1 MQSNSSIE
9 YKKLLKK
16 DKQKKRCFL
25 FVFLFLFLVFAFFSL
40 FFGSSSLSFKDS
52 FFGLF
57 GKGEST
63 AIRIRQKIRLP
74 RVLAGTICGI
84 GLALSGLI
92 RQTCLDNPRASPST
106 LGVSNAAVLGAN
118 VAIIILSKGRVH
130 TDNNN
135 AWNSFNPFAVS
146 SIAFLFALGSIF
158 LILALAKIQR
168 FSPETLVLAGV
179 CLSSLFTAIT
189 TLLQYFATDTE
200 LSSAVY
206 WSFGDLGRAGYRE
219 ILIRT
224 VMVLVSYFVFT
235 LFRSHLNARTLG
247 EEEALATGVNTEFV
261 RFLLLSLA
269 SLRIACSISFL
280 GVIGF
285 IGLICPHIARKLFSS
300 DHSYLLPSTSLFGAF
315 LLLFAD
321 DLARILLK
329 GFSLPVGAI
338 TPILGTPFFLIL
350 LFRYERRKKHA

>member
-1 MQSNSSIE
+1 MQSNSSAD

-84 GLALSGLI
+84 SLALSGLI

-135 AWNSFNPFAVS
+135 A
-146 SIAFLFALGSIF
+146 
-158 LILALAKIQR
+158 
-168 FSPETLVLAGV
+168 
-179 CLSSLFTAIT
+179 
-189 TLLQYFATDTE
+189 
-200 LSSAVY
+200 
-206 WSFGDLGRAGYRE
+206 
-219 ILIRT
+219 
-224 VMVLVSYFVFT
+224 
-235 LFRSHLNARTLG
+235 
-247 EEEALATGVNTEFV
+247 
-261 RFLLLSLA
+261 
-269 SLRIACSISFL
+269 
-280 GVIGF
+280 
-285 IGLICPHIARKLFSS
+285 
-300 DHSYLLPSTSLFGAF
+300 
-315 LLLFAD
+315 
-321 DLARILLK
+321 
-329 GFSLPVGAI
+329 
-338 TPILGTPFFLIL
+338 
-350 LFRYERRKKHA
+350 

>member
-1 MQSNSSIE
+1 MDSIALAD
-9 YKKLLKK
+9 YKKQLKK
-16 DKQKKRCFL
+16 EKQKKSCFL
-25 FVFLFLFLVFAFFSL
+25 LVFFFLFLVFAFFSL
-40 FFGSSSLSFKDS
+40 FFGSSSLSFQDA
-52 FFGLF
+52 FLGLF
-57 GKGEST
+57 GQGASR
-63 AIRIRQKIRLP
+63 AIQIRQKIRLP
-74 RVLAGTICGI
+74 RILAGTVCGI

-135 AWNSFNPFAVS
+135 GWNSFNPFAVS
-146 SIAFLFALGSIF
+146 TIAFLFALGSIF
-158 LILALAKIQR
+158 LVLAIAKAQR
-168 FSPETLVLAGV
+168 FSPETLVLTGV

-224 VMVLVSYFVFT
+224 VTVLVSSFVFV
-235 LFRSHLNARTLG
+235 LFRGHLNARTFG
-247 EEEALATGVNTEFV
+247 EEEALATGVNTQFV

-269 SLRIACSISFL
+269 SLRIASSISFL

-300 DHSYLLPSTSLFGAF
+300 DHTYLLPSTGLFGAT
-315 LLLFAD
+315 LLLFSD
-321 DLARILLK
+321 DLARFLLK

-338 TPILGTPFFLIL
+338 TPILGTPFFLFL